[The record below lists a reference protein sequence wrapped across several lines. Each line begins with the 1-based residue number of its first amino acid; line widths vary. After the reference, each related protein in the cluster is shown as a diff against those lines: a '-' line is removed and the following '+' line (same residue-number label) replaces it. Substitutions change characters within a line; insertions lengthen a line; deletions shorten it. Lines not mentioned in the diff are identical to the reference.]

1 MRNTPLRAFAKNSP
15 VKHDGLDL
23 GLHHRSK
30 SKDLATKAAK
40 AAKTISKNKKT

>member
-1 MRNTPLRAFAKNSP
+1 MRNTPLKAFAKNSP

-30 SKDLATKAAK
+30 SKDLATKAVK
-40 AAKTISKNKKT
+40 AAKAVSKKTK